1 VKDRLLL
8 LLLLLFSFFFSLQDL
23 FFALRGL
30 GGDLLVCEV
39 VGMVWG
45 WLFFFF
51 LLLGSSWGT
60 SESLLMRKWP
70 KRSVYDFFLFWF
82 FSILFVEDIRLDL
95 LVSSKYK

>member
-1 VKDRLLL
+1 MRYVKDRLLL

-51 LLLGSSWGT
+51 FASWFLLGH
-60 SESLLMRKWP
+60 K
-70 KRSVYDFFLFWF
+70 
-82 FSILFVEDIRLDL
+82 
-95 LVSSKYK
+95 